1 MAGTVTVF
9 QTKLSIPR
17 QEAIMKFKL
26 VLITIFFLVSVAMM
40 GEVVD
45 SGASGF
51 TVKTTLT
58 IKAAPDAVY
67 RQIIHVGD
75 WWDSAHTF
83 SGDAHNLSIEEKP
96 MGCWCEKLPQ
106 GGVRHMEVVFLS
118 PGKKLVMIGG
128 LGPLQTMATTGSMT
142 FQLSPAE
149 GGTKLEVTYAVAGY
163 LAAGLNNLAAPVDSV
178 LGQQIGRLK
187 NFMETGKAVPAA
199 K

>member
-1 MAGTVTVF
+1 M
-9 QTKLSIPR
+9 KLKLILT
-17 QEAIMKFKL
+17 AIFC
-26 VLITIFFLVSVAMM
+26 LISAVMM

-45 SGASGF
+45 SAANGF

-58 IKAAPDAVY
+58 IKAAPDTVY

-128 LGPLQTMATTGSMT
+128 LGPLQTMATTGSIT
-142 FQLSPAE
+142 FQLSPVE
-149 GGTKLEVTYAVAGY
+149 GGTKLEVTYTVAGY
-163 LAAGLNNLAAPVDSV
+163 LASGLNNLAAPVDSV
-178 LGQQIGRLK
+178 LGQQVGRLK
-187 NFMETGKAVPAA
+187 NFMETGKAAPSGTQLPAPR
-199 K
+199 

>member
-1 MAGTVTVF
+1 
-9 QTKLSIPR
+9 
-17 QEAIMKFKL
+17 MKFKL
-26 VLITIFFLVSVAMM
+26 VLITIFCLVSVAMM

-67 RQIIHVGD
+67 RQIIHIGD

>member
-1 MAGTVTVF
+1 MRS
-9 QTKLSIPR
+9 KLML
-17 QEAIMKFKL
+17 AA
-26 VLITIFFLVSVAMM
+26 IFFLISAAMTMM

-45 SGASGF
+45 SAANGF
-51 TVKTTLT
+51 TVKTTIT

-118 PGKKLVMIGG
+118 PGKKLVLIGG
-128 LGPLQTMATTGSMT
+128 LGPLQSMATTGSMT

-149 GGTKLEVTYAVAGY
+149 GGGTKLEVTYTVAGY
-163 LAAGLNNLAAPVDSV
+163 LAAGLNNLAAPVDGV

-187 NFMETGKAVPAA
+187 NLMETGKAVPGASQQPNRP
-199 K
+199 

>member
-1 MAGTVTVF
+1 M
-9 QTKLSIPR
+9 KL
-17 QEAIMKFKL
+17 KL
-26 VLITIFFLVSVAMM
+26 VLITILFLASSTMM
-40 GEVVD
+40 GEVID
-45 SGASGF
+45 SGANGF
-51 TVKTTLT
+51 TVKTTVT

-128 LGPLQTMATTGSMT
+128 LGPLQSMATTGSMT
-142 FQLSPAE
+142 FQLSPSE
-149 GGTKLEVTYAVAGY
+149 NGTKLELTYTVGGY
-163 LAAGLNNLAAPVDSV
+163 LAAGLNNLAAPVDGV

-187 NFMETGKAVPAA
+187 NFMETGKVVPATQGSP
-199 K
+199 KP

>member
-1 MAGTVTVF
+1 MKS
-9 QTKLSIPR
+9 KLMLC
-17 QEAIMKFKL
+17 AIFC
-26 VLITIFFLVSVAMM
+26 LISAALM

-45 SGASGF
+45 SSANGF
-51 TVKTTLT
+51 TVKTTVT

-128 LGPLQTMATTGSMT
+128 IGPLQSMATTGSMT

-149 GGTKLEVTYAVAGY
+149 GGTKLELTYAVAGY
-163 LAAGLNNLAAPVDSV
+163 LGSGLNNLAAPVDGV
-178 LGQQIGRLK
+178 LGQQVGRLK
-187 NFMETGKAVPAA
+187 SFIETGKAVPAA
-199 K
+199 QGSPKP

>member
-1 MAGTVTVF
+1 MKS
-9 QTKLSIPR
+9 KLMLSVI
-17 QEAIMKFKL
+17 FC
-26 VLITIFFLVSVAMM
+26 LIATTMM

-45 SGASGF
+45 SSANGF
-51 TVKTTLT
+51 TVKTTVT

-128 LGPLQTMATTGSMT
+128 IGPLQSMATTGSMT

-149 GGTKLEVTYAVAGY
+149 GGTKLELTYAVAGY
-163 LAAGLNNLAAPVDSV
+163 LGSGLNNLAAPVDGV
-178 LGQQIGRLK
+178 LGQQVGRLK
-187 NFMETGKAVPAA
+187 SFIETGKAVPAA
-199 K
+199 QGSPKP

>member
-1 MAGTVTVF
+1 
-9 QTKLSIPR
+9 
-17 QEAIMKFKL
+17 MKFKV
-26 VLITIFFLVSVAMM
+26 VLITIFFLISAAMTMM

-45 SGASGF
+45 SAANGF
-51 TVKTTLT
+51 TVKITIT
-58 IKAAPDAVY
+58 IKAARDAVY

-128 LGPLQTMATTGSMT
+128 LGPLQSMATTGSMS

-149 GGTKLEVTYAVAGY
+149 GSTKLEVTYTVAGY
-163 LAAGLNNLAAPVDSV
+163 LAAGLNNLAAPVDGV

-187 NFMETGKAVPAA
+187 NLMETGKAAPGASQPPNRP
-199 K
+199 